1 MDALYLLS
9 YAGVCRRFG
18 RRLGWLRGQDL
29 NLRPSG
35 YEPDE
40 LPDCSTPRC
49 AARLTRAG
57 KTLWWRGQDSNLRR
71 PRQQIY
77 SLPRLTASVPLQI
90 ADDLPPAFPQP
101 RAGTPRPIIASSRS
115 PCQGRLY
122 CPRRPRA
129 APNAAPGRRMF
140 RDTWSQRRGS
150 NPQPTAYK
158 AAALPLSYTGTQN
171 FPRRE
176 PHPPKAGTPRPR
188 HPKVYHP
195 GARKVKLEGL

>member
-90 ADDLPPAFPQP
+90 ADDLSPAFPQR
-101 RAGTPRPIIASSRS
+101 RAGRPRPIIASPRS
-115 PCQGRLY
+115 LCQGQPAY
-122 CPRRPRA
+122 ARRPQATFRA
-129 APNAAPGRRMF
+129 VPGRLKLH
-140 RDTWSQRRGS
+140 DPWSQRRGS

-158 AAALPLSYTGTQN
+158 AAALPLSYTGTQ
-171 FPRRE
+171 R
-176 PHPPKAGTPRPR
+176 
-188 HPKVYHP
+188 
-195 GARKVKLEGL
+195 